1 MAIVSRAA
9 AACGICDDATR
20 DAVVNI
26 LEKFQLPVS
35 CAYSA
40 ESLYHAALSDKKR
53 KGGVVNLIIPE
64 RIGSCR
70 IVPTPV
76 DELLHFIESGL

>member
-1 MAIVSRAA
+1 MTNLCIILAKTQENLHGVL
-9 AACGICDDATR
+9 
-20 DAVVNI
+20 VVNI

-53 KGGVVNLIIPE
+53 KGSMVNLIIPE